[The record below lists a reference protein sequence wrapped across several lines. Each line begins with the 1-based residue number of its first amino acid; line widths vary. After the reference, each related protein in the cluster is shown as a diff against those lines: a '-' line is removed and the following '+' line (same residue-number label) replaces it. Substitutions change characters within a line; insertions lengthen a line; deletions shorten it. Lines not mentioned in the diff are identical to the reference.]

1 MKIFFT
7 LTLFLVFLSSAT
19 FAFAKPG
26 DKVLKLNRGQVQ
38 SSVNKAGKVLDLDDV
53 NEKGNKKGKKDTL
66 DKDDK
71 LEKSLKKESRKL
83 LRKAIK

>member
-1 MKIFFT
+1 MKTFFT
-7 LTLFLVFLSSAT
+7 LTLLIVFLSSAT
-19 FAFAKPG
+19 FVFAKPK
-26 DKVLKLNRGQVQ
+26 DKVLKLNRGQIQ
-38 SSVNKAGKVLDLDDV
+38 SSINKAGKVLDLDDV

-71 LEKSLKKESRKL
+71 LEQSLKKESGKL